1 MRAAVV
7 VLGVAVALLAPGVA
21 SAANVDVGFGNFS
34 YNPASVRIAPGD
46 TVTWSGSFVG
56 HPLSG
61 PAPIGAQSTGMTR
74 VVAFPAAGRFDYICT
89 LHAVTQNMVGSVT
102 VSANRPPVAAF
113 TATAAVAG
121 RPVTFTSTS
130 SDPNPGQAL
139 SFRWDLDGDGAF
151 DPGVTGATATR
162 TYARAGAVTVRL
174 RVTDSNG
181 DVVGPE
187 SAETAQTIQVAG
199 AAVAGAGATSVL
211 GLTRSSLRRSGRRV
225 SVRVR
230 STLAGRATLR
240 LRRRGRTLA
249 QGSARFAAPGTKT
262 VRLTLTR
269 RGRAAIRRGTRVR
282 ASLVFTVR
290 PPSGASATL
299 TRTVRV
305 RG

>member
-1 MRAAVV
+1 MRAV
-7 VLGVAVALLAPGVA
+7 VLGVVVALLVPGVA

-89 LHAVTQNMVGSVT
+89 LHSNIGMVGSVT

-130 SDPNPGQAL
+130 SDPNAGQSL

-187 SAETAQTIQVAG
+187 SAEAAQTIQVAG

-290 PPSGASATL
+290 PPSGAAATL